1 MTRSAPLPPALA
13 EFNRAF
19 NERHGEPD
27 TFRGWE
33 LLAEIARLRGR
44 FELSIDLLLTGHF
57 IQEGAQ

>member
-1 MTRSAPLPPALA
+1 LA